1 METSALSGV
10 GAARLALDYQVGVEK
25 LEQDQ
30 ARTAGA
36 AALQLIEGAAQLA
49 QAANAMPAP
58 EPLPQVERPDG
69 VGSHVHVV
77 A

>member
-1 METSALSGV
+1 MDTSGLSGI

-30 ARTAGA
+30 TRTAGA
-36 AALQLIEGAAQLA
+36 AALQLIEGAAQVA
-49 QAANAMPAP
+49 QAAGETPAP
-58 EPLPQVERPDG
+58 LVERPDG
-69 VGSHVHVV
+69 VGQHVNVV